1 LQKPFCFDR
10 SEANVEIIAGE
21 EMNQQNLFETNHYGD
36 VARRTDPESSQIAAA
51 EIRPKLGTFQNLFVD
66 RALAWFERTDT
77 WPTAN
82 EVAQGD
88 ESIRKRA
95 KECVRKGYLQLGP
108 LKRCSVTGKLAQTYT
123 KPV

>member
-10 SEANVEIIAGE
+10 SEANVEVIAGE

-66 RALAWFERTDT
+66 RALAWFERLTRGRRRT
-77 WPTAN
+77 KSP
-82 EVAQGD
+82 
-88 ESIRKRA
+88 RA
-95 KECVRKGYLQLGP
+95 TSRFGSGPKSVLGKAICNWVR
-108 LKRCSVTGKLAQTYT
+108 
-123 KPV
+123 